1 MFLVSC
7 IIYITEGRNRFLLF
21 LYVEVN
27 FTVLLSC
34 FFEHKTFQS
43 LTFYLKITHLYFLIL
58 SIMVFILIPG
68 IQISALQFFCA
79 SYTKIQDIPNYH
91 TKYA

>member
-43 LTFYLKITHLYFLIL
+43 LTFYLKNHSFIFSHFVNYVVYTYSRYTDFSIAIFLCI
-58 SIMVFILIPG
+58 IYQNTG
-68 IQISALQFFCA
+68 
-79 SYTKIQDIPNYH
+79 YT
-91 TKYA
+91 